1 MRAEFVPPFSLRLK
15 DIPPGKFLLGCSGG
29 IDSVVLF
36 DVLIENDVDFEVAH
50 VNYGLR
56 GHDSE
61 GDEAFVRTLCQ
72 QYNIPCHVHREV
84 PKNYPGNIQDNARR
98 IRYAFFGKLLKER
111 KLQWIL
117 TAHHGDD
124 QVETLLINIAR
135 GSGLRGLAGIPVRRD
150 VILRP
155 LLGVSRRHIQ
165 EYAEHRQLCWR
176 EDYTNEQT
184 LYKRNALRVDVIP
197 NLRRIFPDYV
207 DGVSRSVK
215 IVSNVLNAI
224 DYMAKESGLMEDSP
238 YGPRFPEK
246 DWMQAD
252 FAPFLLFHLLQP
264 YGFSETQVVNALRAL
279 KRGQVGKFFK
289 APGGTLY
296 TERAYLQ
303 LYWDLHAVL
312 GLAPLLPMYPVKT
325 ALGRLGINPGEIKQV
340 EEKSERKASE
350 FAESVLVRVKPG
362 ETLYVR
368 QWKAGDAFLA
378 ADGTRRKVSD
388 VLTNFKVPAGLKSVY
403 PVVVD
408 TEGRLVW
415 LPGLGLADLR
425 RLPDEPDEKAS
436 QAQLVLWPYMPEPPF
451 WASG

>member
-1 MRAEFVPPFSLRLK
+1 MRVEFIPPYNLRLT
-15 DIPPGKFLLGCSGG
+15 DIPKGKFLLACSGG

-36 DVLIENDVDFEVAH
+36 DLLIVNDVAFEVAH

-56 GHDSE
+56 GHDSD
-61 GDEAFVRTLCQ
+61 GDEAFVRALCQ
-72 QYNIPCHVHREV
+72 EYSIPCHVHREV
-84 PKNYPGNIQDNARR
+84 PKHYPGNTQDNARR
-98 IRYAFFGKLLKER
+98 IRYAFFGKLLEER
-111 KLQWIL
+111 KLQWLL

-124 QVETLLINIAR
+124 QVETLLINLAR

-155 LLGVSRRHIQ
+155 LLGVARRHIQ
-165 EYAEHRQLCWR
+165 EYAEYHRLRWR
-176 EDYTNEQT
+176 EDYTNDQT
-184 LYKRNALRVDVIP
+184 IYKRNALRADVVP
-197 NLRRIFPDYV
+197 NLKRIFPEYV
-207 DGVSRSVK
+207 EGVAQSVK

-224 DYMAKESGLMEDSP
+224 DYMVRASGVLEENL

-246 DWMQAD
+246 DWMQDD

-264 YGFSETQVVNALRAL
+264 YGFSEAQVVNALRAL

-289 APGGTLY
+289 APGGILY
-296 TERAYLQ
+296 IERGYLQ
-303 LYWDLHAVL
+303 LYWDLHAVV
-312 GLAPLLPMYPVKT
+312 GLAPLLPAYPVKT
-325 ALGRLGINPGEIKQV
+325 ALGRIRIKSLENGGE
-340 EEKSERKASE
+340 EEMEERSSTSD
-350 FAESVLVRVKPG
+350 SVDRIIVWVKPG

-388 VLTNFKVPAGLKSVY
+388 VLTNYKVPAGLKSVY

-415 LPGLGLADLR
+415 LPGLGLPELR
-425 RLPDEPDEKAS
+425 HLRQEDASAVELTLEPYES
-436 QAQLVLWPYMPEPPF
+436 VPPF
-451 WASG
+451 WAI